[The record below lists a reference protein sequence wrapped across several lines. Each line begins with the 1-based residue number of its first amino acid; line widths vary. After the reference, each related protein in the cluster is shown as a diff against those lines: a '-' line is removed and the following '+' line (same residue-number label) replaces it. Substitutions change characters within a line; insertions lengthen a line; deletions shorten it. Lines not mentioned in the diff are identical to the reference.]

1 MQEEIKIL
9 FSLDEHK
16 NKLSI
21 LTVNGL
27 NKALNRFVNIGDSDA
42 FKDIAK

>member
-1 MQEEIKIL
+1 MQDEIKML

-16 NKLSI
+16 DKLSI

-27 NKALNRFVNIGDSDA
+27 NEALNRFVSRGDPDA
-42 FKDIAK
+42 FRDIVK